1 MADVSALPASA
12 DVGLALDRQ
21 ANTQLNRLRS
31 FTTADPKEADRVSQD
46 FEAMFL
52 SNMLQPVFAGLKSGT
67 SFFGGGHAEDTFQ
80 AMLVDEYGKVMAKS
94 GGVGIAKMVR
104 DQILKLQEVAK

>member
-31 FTTADPKEADRVSQD
+31 FTTADPKEAEGLMDAPAY
-46 FEAMFL
+46 EAY
-52 SNMLQPVFAGLKSGT
+52 V
-67 SFFGGGHAEDTFQ
+67 AE
-80 AMLVDEYGKVMAKS
+80 KAKEHS
-94 GGVGIAKMVR
+94 A
-104 DQILKLQEVAK
+104 